1 MIHQQILFSEEECNQ
16 IRSYVKLQPLEI
28 RDYFG
33 SSDNFNFTDGNKL
46 VSTKTDTSYN
56 VFVIKN
62 ISETEWMFNRLLEWF
77 SDVNGIKIDY
87 SNKVELCTLHRYG
100 VGDKFSKHMDLF
112 KGFEERRYNLGI
124 QLNDS
129 YEGGEY
135 VCWDDNDNEILIS
148 KQIGT
153 AISYHC
159 RIWHEI
165 KEIKSGER
173 WSIVMPIKKRHI
185 IEKANLI

>member
-1 MIHQQILFSEEECNQ
+1 
-16 IRSYVKLQPLEI
+16 
-28 RDYFG
+28 
-33 SSDNFNFTDGNKL
+33 
-46 VSTKTDTSYN
+46 
-56 VFVIKN
+56 
-62 ISETEWMFNRLLEWF
+62 
-77 SDVNGIKIDY
+77 
-87 SNKVELCTLHRYG
+87 
-100 VGDKFSKHMDLF
+100 MDLF